1 LQQELSAAVGNHT
14 LTAKF
19 RNLLQTLTQLAA

>member
-1 LQQELSAAVGNHT
+1 LQQELSAAVGNHK